1 MADPVNFASFVG
13 NSRVVRILRR
23 TIEQGRVPHALIFA
37 GPAGVGKRT
46 LAGLLAARL
55 NCLSPQGGDACGKCN
70 SCKKIAANSHPDV
83 RVVEPDG
90 TLIKIDQVREI
101 ISEVAYQPFEGAY
114 RVVVFDG
121 ADQMRPEGANSL
133 LKTLEEPTSRTIL
146 VLVTT
151 QPYLLLTTIRSR
163 AQLLQF
169 TAIAEDQV
177 ERYLEEVAEME
188 RSDAQLAAS
197 LSHGSLAAALTFDMG
212 VHRELHAGAL
222 SFVSLLLAR
231 GSFAEVSR
239 LAVGV
244 AKDRDRFLAW
254 LEMVESV
261 LQEVYYGQVAPDRIS
276 RKEGGGEIASLAR
289 RVPHAA
295 LVSAIGAFRRLRRAV
310 SYNAN
315 RQVAL
320 EGLFL
325 AQAAGHDWLPDLPG
339 S

>member
-13 NSRVVRILRR
+13 NNRVVRILRR
-23 TIEQGRVPHALIFA
+23 SIEQGRVPHALIFA
-37 GPAGVGKRT
+37 GPPGVGKRT
-46 LAGLLAARL
+46 LAGLLARRL
-55 NCLSPQGGDACGKCN
+55 NCLSPEGGDSCGKCN
-70 SCKKIAANSHPDV
+70 SCRKIAANSHPDV
-83 RVVEPDG
+83 RFVEPDG
-90 TLIKIDQVREI
+90 TLIKIDQVRAI

-133 LKTLEEPTSRTIL
+133 LKTLEEPPSRTIL

-169 TAIAEDQV
+169 AAIPEAQV
-177 ERYLEEVAEME
+177 ARYLEEVAGMQPG
-188 RSDAQLAAS
+188 DAQLAAS
-197 LSHGSLAAALTFDMG
+197 LSHGSLAAALTFDIADY
-212 VHRELHAGAL
+212 RELRAGAMG
-222 SFVSLLLAR
+222 FVSLLLGR
-231 GSFAEVSR
+231 GPFVEASR
-239 LAVGV
+239 LAAAV

-261 LQEVYYGQVAPDRIS
+261 LREVYYAQVAPDRIS
-276 RKEGGGEIASLAR
+276 IKESDGEIGLLAR
-289 RVPHAA
+289 RVPHTSV
-295 LVSAIGAFRRLRRAV
+295 VSAIGAFRKMRRAV
-310 SYNAN
+310 NYNVN

-339 S
+339 T